1 MEQSER
7 PFRVLFLCT
16 GNSARSVFAEYFLKR
31 LGGKRFE
38 AYSAG
43 ADPSGVVNPLTLKV
57 LRERFNIDA
66 SDARSK
72 SWYEFRDMK
81 FDFVITVCD
90 NARERCPLWPGQP
103 IVAHWGVDDPAAFI
117 GTPEAK
123 ERFFYNVALTLYSR
137 LQIFTSLP
145 LRQLDRL
152 KLEQVTKDIG
162 KDKFPLSDI
171 ARNTRS

>member
-1 MEQSER
+1 MTTDHP
-7 PFRVLFLCT
+7 PFKVLFLCT
-16 GNSARSVFAEYFLKR
+16 GNSARSVFAEYFLRR

-43 ADPSGVVNPLTLKV
+43 ASPSGTVNPTTLKV

-72 SWYEFRDMK
+72 SWDEFRGVK

-90 NARERCPLWPGQP
+90 NARETCPIWPGQP
-103 IVAHWGVDDPAAFI
+103 IVAHWGVDDPAAFV
-117 GTPEAK
+117 GGSEARD
-123 ERFFYNVALTLYSR
+123 RFFHGIALTLYHR

-145 LRQLDRL
+145 LEQLDRL
-152 KLEQVTKDIG
+152 KLEKVTRDIG
-162 KDKFPLSDI
+162 RDRSPEPAQKDTV
-171 ARNTRS
+171 A